1 MKMGTS
7 KRLLR
12 IPALFLSFCLVLMP
26 VISMSEGCAKP
37 EIEKI
42 AKEEKEEDTI
52 SIGMSFDSF
61 VIERWQR
68 DRDVF
73 VSTAK
78 EMGAEVNVQ
87 NANGDIE
94 EQKKQILYFIEQNV
108 DVIVIICIDADSL
121 KDEVTKAKNAG
132 IKVIAYDRI
141 IRDANIDLYIS
152 FDNEAVGTQMGEAM
166 INDGLRYGNNVI
178 IIGGSTA
185 DYNVPMVESGFTDV
199 MNKYG
204 IEIADT
210 VHCDGW
216 DAELATDYI
225 YANQD
230 KISSADAIM
239 CGNDNIASR
248 VVSALSEQRLAGAV
262 KVTGQDADLEAC
274 QRIVE
279 GTQLMTVYKP
289 VDLLAKQAAE
299 YAIMF
304 AKGESIGETETIND
318 GTYDVAYV
326 SLTPIPVTKE
336 DMDEV
341 IIDSGFHS
349 KEDVYLNI
357 PDKTE

>member
-1 MKMGTS
+1 MNNIK
-7 KRLLR
+7 KRFRTALTFLLM
-12 IPALFLSFCLVLMP
+12 LCLVI
-26 VISMSEGCAKP
+26 VAGCAKP
-37 EIEKI
+37 EIEK
-42 AKEEKEEDTI
+42 KDNVEKEEDTI

-152 FDNEAVGTQMGEAM
+152 FDNEEVGTQMGEAM
-166 INDGLRYGNNVI
+166 VTDGLGPGDNVI
-178 IIGGSTA
+178 IIGGSPA
-185 DYNVPMVESGFTDV
+185 DYNVPMVEKGFSDV
-199 MNKYG
+199 MKQNG
-204 IEIADT
+204 ITITDT
-210 VHCDGW
+210 VHCEGW
-216 DAELATDYI
+216 DAELATEYL

-230 KISSADAIM
+230 KVAAADAIM

-248 VVSALSEQRLAGAV
+248 VVSALAEQRLAGMV

-304 AKGESIGETETIND
+304 AKGEAIGETETIND

-341 IIDSGFHS
+341 IVDSGFHS
-349 KEDVYLNI
+349 KEDVYLNV
-357 PDKTE
+357 TVQEE

>member
-1 MKMGTS
+1 MNNIK
-7 KRLLR
+7 KRFRTALTFLLM
-12 IPALFLSFCLVLMP
+12 FCLVI
-26 VISMSEGCAKP
+26 VAGCTKP
-37 EIEKI
+37 EIEK
-42 AKEEKEEDTI
+42 KDNVEKEEDTI

-152 FDNEAVGTQMGEAM
+152 FDNEEVGTQMGEAM
-166 INDGLRYGNNVI
+166 VTDGLGTGDNVI
-178 IIGGSTA
+178 IIGGSPA
-185 DYNVPMVESGFTDV
+185 DYNVPMVEKGFSDV
-199 MNKYG
+199 MKQNG
-204 IEIADT
+204 ITITDT
-210 VHCDGW
+210 VHCEGW
-216 DAELATDYI
+216 DAELATEYL

-230 KISSADAIM
+230 KVAAADAIM

-248 VVSALSEQRLAGAV
+248 VVSALAEQRLAGMV

-304 AKGESIGETETIND
+304 AKGEAIGETETIND

-341 IIDSGFHS
+341 IVDSGFHS
-349 KEDVYLNI
+349 KEDVYLNV
-357 PDKTE
+357 TLQEE